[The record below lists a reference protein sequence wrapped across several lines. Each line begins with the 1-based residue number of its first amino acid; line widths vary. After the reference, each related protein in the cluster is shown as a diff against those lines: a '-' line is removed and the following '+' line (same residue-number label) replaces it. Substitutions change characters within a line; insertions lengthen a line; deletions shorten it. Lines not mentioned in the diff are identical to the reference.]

1 MLNSLNSNAQVQQQ
15 FIFQLT
21 QLIKSEEAYGS
32 GIELLIYKIKDK
44 GEIEGKF
51 RDSWNNR
58 IFSFLIT
65 DNQLGY

>member
-51 RDSWNNR
+51 RNK
-58 IFSFLIT
+58 
-65 DNQLGY
+65 